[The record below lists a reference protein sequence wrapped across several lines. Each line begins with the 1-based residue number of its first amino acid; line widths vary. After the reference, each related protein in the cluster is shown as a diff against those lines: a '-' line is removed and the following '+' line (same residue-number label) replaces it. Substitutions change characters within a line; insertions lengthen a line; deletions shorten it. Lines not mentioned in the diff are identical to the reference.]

1 MSQDETPTG
10 PIVVTWDYE
19 DFTTA
24 EWYFETARAYLESG
38 ILIYQQIGHALP
50 LTYHHAR
57 SAKFLCDHALELFLK
72 ATELQADKQLTGTHD
87 LGQLYREFIGLCPGE
102 RFQFEASIHEMVKQN
117 PERPASE
124 YARYP
129 TAKGAREWPGGHT
142 YQNIGVRIEQYKLL
156 LQDFDRLKPLIKDR
170 HPDK

>member
-57 SAKFLCDHALELFLK
+57 SASFSAI
-72 ATELQADKQLTGTHD
+72 T
-87 LGQLYREFIGLCPGE
+87 R
-102 RFQFEASIHEMVKQN
+102 
-117 PERPASE
+117 
-124 YARYP
+124 
-129 TAKGAREWPGGHT
+129 
-142 YQNIGVRIEQYKLL
+142 
-156 LQDFDRLKPLIKDR
+156 
-170 HPDK
+170 